1 MTCFGYPFHIPRFEL
16 WILVTAAIINTLSF
30 KGEKITK
37 PELFIDF
44 FTAIKKY
51 LLVLFSDQNDIFPTM
66 SIASTSEI
74 PTRLSYTWSL
84 TWKSTLL
91 WGILPIC
98 AIIASM
104 PHWAEDQRPITGEI
118 KTLPIL
124 LLSPDSWF
132 EKSVFSAKSEIN
144 RNKVRNAVSF
154 PRPFNRF
161 LQLLL
166 DNSIK

>member
-1 MTCFGYPFHIPRFEL
+1 
-16 WILVTAAIINTLSF
+16 
-30 KGEKITK
+30 
-37 PELFIDF
+37 
-44 FTAIKKY
+44 
-51 LLVLFSDQNDIFPTM
+51 M
-66 SIASTSEI
+66 SIASTGEI
-74 PTRLSYTWSL
+74 PTRLSYTRSS

-91 WGILPIC
+91 WGILPIY

-124 LLSPDSWF
+124 LLLPDSWF

-161 LQLLL
+161 L
-166 DNSIK
+166 